1 MGSVASL
8 EHWDTGSIPGPAQ
21 VEDTALSQLQHRSKL
36 QFGSDPWLENSICRR
51 AAKKEKK
58 KIQAI
63 KMIDREPRRVGQ
75 YVSTVEAKRK
85 EEQDPGRELG

>member
-1 MGSVASL
+1 MPQGS
-8 EHWDTGSIPGPAQ
+8 Q
-21 VEDTALSQLQHRSKL
+21 KR
-36 QFGSDPWLENSICRR
+36 
-51 AAKKEKK
+51 KKKK